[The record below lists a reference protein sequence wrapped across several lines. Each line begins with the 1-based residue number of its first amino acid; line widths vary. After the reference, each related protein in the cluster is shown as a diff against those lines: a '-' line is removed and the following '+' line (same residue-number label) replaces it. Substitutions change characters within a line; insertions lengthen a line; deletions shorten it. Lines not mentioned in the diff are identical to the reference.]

1 MMRLRGDVYARAIVN
16 FRVSGFGLDGVR
28 EIQLGLKAW
37 DGSIFYTW
45 VLVFMATWRL
55 SFTSKLLKK
64 GGSKAERHTK
74 TSPTK
79 ESP

>member
-16 FRVSGFGLDGVR
+16 FRVSGFGLDGMR

-45 VLVFMATWRL
+45 VLVFIAT
-55 SFTSKLLKK
+55 
-64 GGSKAERHTK
+64 
-74 TSPTK
+74 
-79 ESP
+79 